1 MAENVVCHT
10 TFSGDWEEPGLV
22 PEQVKN
28 DQGIPLFEEDGVTPV
43 TKMVKGTIR
52 TAVTIL
58 EGQVYPANH
67 AYVKKWPHHFG
78 DRDSGPVIEQATTAP
93 GQRRG
98 RVRSGA

>member
-10 TFSGDWEEPGLV
+10 TFSGDWVEEGLV

-28 DQGIPLFEEDGVTPV
+28 DDGIPLFEDDGVTPQV
-43 TKMVKGTIR
+43 KMVKGEISTP
-52 TAVTIL
+52 VMVF

-67 AYVKKWPHHFG
+67 PYVKKWPHHFG
-78 DRDSGPVIEQATTAP
+78 DRDSAPIMEQATTAP

-98 RVRSGA
+98 RTGARA